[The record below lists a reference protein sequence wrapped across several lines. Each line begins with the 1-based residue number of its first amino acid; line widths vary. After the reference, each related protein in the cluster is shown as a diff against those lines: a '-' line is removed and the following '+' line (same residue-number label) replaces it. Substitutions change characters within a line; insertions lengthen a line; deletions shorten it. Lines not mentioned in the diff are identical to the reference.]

1 MIRGMTRLMGA
12 ATAAMVGQSTMTK
25 ASVGFCHAPSTDLP
39 EAKPSL
45 NLPLKDVLEISS
57 SKKPS
62 SDNAHCFETEDWEY
76 PVEEDWNG
84 PLNNNNNQLVF
95 VPPPSEEEVEEATKD
110 LCVALH
116 L

>member
-84 PLNNNNNQLVF
+84 PLNNNNNQLF
-95 VPPPSEEEVEEATKD
+95 VPMS
-110 LCVALH
+110 LSHCVYRLTF